1 MIQGSLKV
9 APILQLIQLQ
19 CGSMGE
25 SNLTSTLVV
34 RLITELIE
42 GLVVHR
48 CWACSLRLAHALQ
61 TSTATI
67 LSIMNI
73 VGPTFPMSF
82 SSSECNPIQ
91 SMNIPRLTYSSQP
104 AGVGFSMMNN
114 GTLGGPDNELEA
126 SRDFDK
132 FLSIF
137 FTEAFP
143 EFSHQPFHLS
153 GESFAGTYL
162 PGFVDYIDRRQ
173 QSGVPD
179 VFKTKIDSIILVDA
193 VIDLLGSGSLGQ
205 YDHMCKFDK
214 DGNNKVRLGYN
225 QTACRDIEKAVPE
238 CQRLN
243 NQCIET
249 YDGNICRAAFSY
261 CADHIEEYILD
272 GPLSRN
278 PQDDR
283 VECDGEMPLCGLG
296 QFQKYLDSPPVKEAL
311 GLENWNYTPINYD
324 INTRWLN
331 SNEMFM
337 PSTRELRYI
346 LDETPTRVLM
356 INGNNDI
363 IVYVVPK
370 NITCVNSKLTL
381 A

>member
-1 MIQGSLKV
+1 M
-9 APILQLIQLQ
+9 
-19 CGSMGE
+19 
-25 SNLTSTLVV
+25 
-34 RLITELIE
+34 
-42 GLVVHR
+42 
-48 CWACSLRLAHALQ
+48 
-61 TSTATI
+61 
-67 LSIMNI
+67 
-73 VGPTFPMSF
+73 
-82 SSSECNPIQ
+82 
-91 SMNIPRLTYSSQP
+91 
-104 AGVGFSMMNN
+104 GVGFSMMNN